1 MASTTAT
8 RTYRS
13 PLRERR
19 AEETRAA
26 LLAAA
31 SRSFVERG
39 WSATGMR
46 EVAAEAGVAT
56 ETLYK
61 HFSSKRILFQAAV
74 DQAIVGDDERLAV
87 AERPEFAALGAGSRA
102 DRLAAAARLVREI
115 NERTAGFA
123 LVLRE
128 AAPSDDE
135 IAGMLRATRERQRRD
150 VEAGVALVLGRR
162 PSATERDGVWAI
174 TSPEVHLLLVD
185 ESGWSLEH
193 YEAWL
198 AATLDGVLPDGRGQR

>member
-46 EVAAEAGVAT
+46 DVAAEAGVAT

-87 AERPEFAALGAGSRA
+87 ADRPEFAALGAGARA
-102 DRLAAAARLVREI
+102 DRLAAAARLTREI

-128 AAPSDDE
+128 AAPSDDH
-135 IAGMLRATRERQRRD
+135 IAAMLRATRERQRRD
-150 VEAGVALVLGRR
+150 VEAGVALILGRR
-162 PSATERDGVWAI
+162 PTVIERDGVWAI
-174 TSPEVHLLLVD
+174 VSPEVYLLLVD

-198 AATLDGVLPDGRGQR
+198 AATLDRVLPEGRGPR